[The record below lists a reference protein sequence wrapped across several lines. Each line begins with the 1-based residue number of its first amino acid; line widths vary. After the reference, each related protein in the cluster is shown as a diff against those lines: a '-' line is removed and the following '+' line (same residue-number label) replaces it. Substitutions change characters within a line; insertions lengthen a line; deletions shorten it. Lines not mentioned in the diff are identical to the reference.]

1 MAGQG
6 GRSRRASCSG
16 ADWLTGRP
24 PHGGWARE
32 ICCDELWILLY
43 VRTVTVTFSFGI
55 GLRYL
60 SGEATQTQTPAATRA
75 DIAQLANSDRP
86 QQPEWLDLVWLD

>member
-6 GRSRRASCSG
+6 GRSRRASCTG

-55 GLRYL
+55 GLRYPERRGSPDPDVRGDQ
-60 SGEATQTQTPAATRA
+60 SGHSAARQFGQASEARTA
-75 DIAQLANSDRP
+75 
-86 QQPEWLDLVWLD
+86 